1 MVPVWRDIAVFL
13 DATAGGAQIGRHAA
27 ALARRHK
34 AHLVGVYGVLRS
46 AIHPAET
53 YARGHEAIREV
64 MFRQRLGNEKLA
76 LAAARHFASLTTEF
90 GISSEFRIIWRD
102 GSYDDGAL
110 RALHCDLIVA
120 AHPKPVDLPA
130 SWSAEKLLL
139 TTGTPVLLVP
149 AAWLGDVIGES
160 VLVAWNR
167 SREARRAANDALPFI
182 TMAKSTTILT
192 VDSDRDVELFGSE
205 PGVNLVEHFARHGAH
220 VTVANVSS
228 DGTAIANTILGQAVE
243 RNADLLVIGA
253 YSHPRTAEI
262 LFGGVTRSLLTEA
275 YLPMLISR

>member
-228 DGTAIANTILGQAVE
+228 DGTAIAKSPL
-243 RNADLLVIGA
+243 
-253 YSHPRTAEI
+253 
-262 LFGGVTRSLLTEA
+262 
-275 YLPMLISR
+275 